1 MLGGD
6 LVRFARSQMY
16 GFEDQ
21 WGDLVIDPA
30 SGKKVTESAYIR
42 SQGKVPLKNNVI
54 RPILKNID
62 GQFRNNQ
69 TKPVCVVRDKRESIR
84 LNKIWMCGFI
94 QPILIGYS
102 STRI

>member
-1 MLGGD
+1 MNRKFYNRRLKPGVERGGRTRSAISLTKATD
-6 LVRFARSQMY
+6 VLKEAENAWWGLSEVRKKAARSQMY

-54 RPILKNID
+54 RPIFLKSA
-62 GQFRNNQ
+62 
-69 TKPVCVVRDKRESIR
+69 T
-84 LNKIWMCGFI
+84 
-94 QPILIGYS
+94 
-102 STRI
+102 